1 MANKNIS
8 LSVFFDHI
16 LQAQEQTGKS
26 LSEILA
32 HISQIGVKA
41 VEINLSYLLQHPEIL
56 DLLQAADL
64 KISCIYETHNFV
76 KNADEKSNSTRTVPS
91 VADNFS
97 DDFDDDFSDDFA
109 KARLHVDTA
118 CKVAAKKILV
128 IPGFL
133 SEKEAQNFSD
143 CKDYQKVAKL
153 MDESPAIQNAKS
165 QMKNLCDYAVQKN
178 VAVTFEDYDFWTSPC
193 SHANQLL
200 WWFKNIPGLKLTF
213 DTGNFLYSKEDV
225 FQAYDLLKPYIA
237 HVHCK
242 DREGDFRCPPVGQ
255 GIFADFIAKLIK
267 DLTAQNYP
275 GYFAIEHF
283 DAPDQWK
290 FIEKSVDFLTR

>member
-1 MANKNIS
+1 MANKNIL

-16 LQAQEQTGKS
+16 LQAQGQTGKS
-26 LSEILA
+26 LSEILD
-32 HISQIGVKA
+32 HISQIGIKA
-41 VEINLSYLLQHPEIL
+41 VEINLSYLLQHPETL
-56 DLLQAADL
+56 DLLQVAGL

-76 KNADEKSNSTRTVPS
+76 KNADEKKQAG
-91 VADNFS
+91 ADATNF
-97 DDFDDDFSDDFA
+97 DNDFDDDFA

-118 CKVAAKKILV
+118 CKVGAKKILV

-165 QMKNLCDYAVQKN
+165 QMKNFCDYAAQKN
-178 VAVTFEDYDFWTSPC
+178 ITVTFEDYDFWTSPC

-200 WWFKNIPGLKLTF
+200 WWFKNVTGLKLTF
-213 DTGNFLYSKEDV
+213 DTGNFLYSKEGV
-225 FQAYDLLKPYIA
+225 FQAYDLLKPYIV

-242 DREGDFRCPPVGQ
+242 DREGDLRCPPVGQ
-255 GIFADFIAKLIK
+255 GLFADFIAKLIK
-267 DLTAQNYP
+267 DLNSQNYP